1 MIFHFNGEIMLII
14 RHKNSKKVAASLIIK
29 MAREMRQAAKST
41 RSRADA
47 RHLVDLLRIAGR
59 F

>member
-1 MIFHFNGEIMLII
+1 MLII